1 MSLNYIHLTD
11 IVITHHALQR
21 AKERLLID
29 ADINSLEFEV
39 KFKELVQKAE
49 FRENDYNKSRYELV
63 HQNVTYNIIGI
74 HRGNQFIVNTVVC
87 KDKSNGK

>member
-1 MSLNYIHLTD
+1 MNLNNIRLTD

-21 AKERLLID
+21 AKERILINASTD
-29 ADINSLEFEV
+29 SLEFEV

-63 HQNVTYNIIGI
+63 YQNVTYNIFGI
-74 HRGNQFIVNTVVC
+74 HRGNQFIVNTIVN
-87 KDKSNGK
+87 KDKTNGK